1 MKLKVYDKRNSCS
14 FSTGRPTVRISRKAG
29 LLTFQKGA
37 ISLLGLLP
45 GDKLIVCND
54 EDSPRDWYIHKTADP
69 EAFAPKQKGKAGAN
83 IVQFNSSILATKV
96 LDSAGVAGRA
106 SFAISKTPA
115 IINGMEYWPLITANP
130 IGIK

>member
-14 FSTGRPTVRISRKAG
+14 ISTGRPTVRISRKAG

-37 ISLLGLLP
+37 IALLGLLP
-45 GDKLIVCND
+45 GDRLIVCND

-69 EAFAPKQKGKAGAN
+69 EAFAPKPKGKAGAN
-83 IVQFNSSILATKV
+83 IVQFNSSILAAKV
-96 LDSAGVAGRA
+96 LDSAGVAERA

-130 IGIK
+130 IGAK